1 MTLVKQPTAAPP
13 RRVVVTGIGA
23 ITPLGLSMP
32 ATWQELLAGHHGIA
46 RLEGFDTADYR
57 AYVAAQVKGFNPVDY
72 MDKRE
77 ARRLDRFSLFA
88 LAAAQEA
95 CRQASYRTADWD
107 PYRVG
112 VIIGTGIGGI
122 QTFQQE
128 CVKLAQT
135 GPRMISP
142 LFIPMM
148 IGNIAAGKVGI
159 ELGIKGATLDITTAC
174 TSGTNAIGEAFRKI
188 KYGELDCCIT
198 GGTEA
203 PICEIAVA
211 GFGNMKALTPSRDP
225 DRASIPF
232 DRERSGFVIGEGA
245 GILILEELAAAR
257 RRGAPILAEVAGYGT
272 TGDAYHITSPAPDGA
287 AAARAMTEAM
297 TEAGVQP
304 EEVDY
309 INAHGTS
316 TPLNDK
322 YETLAI
328 HAALGEACRKT
339 AVSST
344 KGALGHLLGASG
356 AVEACIL
363 VNTVREGIIPPTVG
377 YREPDPDCDLDYV
390 TEGCRHQ
397 PVRLALSNSFG
408 FGGHNGC
415 LAVKAYQ
422 PEEAGA

>member
-1 MTLVKQPTAAPP
+1 MPETPSRIAP
-13 RRVVVTGIGA
+13 RRVVVTGMGA

-32 ATWQELLAGHHGIA
+32 DTWRELIAGHHGIA
-46 RLEGFDTADYR
+46 PLDHFDSSDYR
-57 AYVAAQVKGFNPVDY
+57 AYLAAQVQDFNPADF

-77 ARRLDRFSLFA
+77 ARRLDRFSQFA
-88 LAAAQEA
+88 LAATQEA
-95 CRQASYRTADWD
+95 TQQAGYRTEDWD

-112 VIIGTGIGGI
+112 VMIGTGIGGI
-122 QTFQQE
+122 QTFQNE
-128 CVKLAQT
+128 CVKLAQS

-159 ELGIKGATLDITTAC
+159 DLGIKGATLDITTAC

-188 KYGELDCCIT
+188 KYGELDCCIA

-211 GFGNMKALTPSRDP
+211 GFGNMKALTPSKDP

-245 GILILEELAAAR
+245 GILILEELEAAR
-257 RRGAPILAEVAGYGT
+257 RRGARILAEIAGYGT
-272 TGDAYHITSPAPDGA
+272 TGDAYHITSPAPDGSS
-287 AAARAMTEAM
+287 AARAMTEAIE
-297 TEAGVQP
+297 EAGESP
-304 EEVDY
+304 EAVDY

-322 YETLAI
+322 YETMAI
-328 HAALGEACRKT
+328 HTALGKACSKV

-363 VNTVREGIIPPTVG
+363 VNTVREGVIPPTVG
-377 YREPDPDCDLDYV
+377 YREADPDCDLDYV
-390 TEGCRHQ
+390 TEGSRVR

-415 LAVKAYQ
+415 LAVKAY
-422 PEEAGA
+422 PSEEEKA